1 MRVPTMRVRAT
12 RGVAVVAALMLAG
25 CGGDDSTA
33 TSDPTTPNAVAGGS
47 PTTSETT
54 ASETTTSET
63 TTSETTGASGGGDTS
78 TTAAS
83 SSGTAAKLPDACGL
97 IDDATAT
104 AAMGS
109 AGAKSAPQPPT
120 EISARC
126 EWTSGTR
133 TISLLVRQ
141 GSNAQSDY
149 GNAAPDFVAAT
160 IPGAEGRVRLGA
172 RESQRDYRLVTFLAF
187 DGRYYVS
194 VTLQGPDRAD
204 APATEAA
211 ASLVRATLANLPA

>member
-1 MRVPTMRVRAT
+1 MW
-12 RGVAVVAALMLAG
+12 GVAFVAALMFAG
-25 CGGDDSTA
+25 CGGDDSPA
-33 TSDPTTPNAVAGGS
+33 ASDPTTPNAVAGGS
-47 PTTSETT
+47 PTTTATT
-54 ASETTTSET
+54 SATTT
-63 TTSETTGASGGGDTS
+63 ASGGGDMS

-120 EISARC
+120 EVSARC
-126 EWTSGTR
+126 EWASGTR

-141 GSNAQSDY
+141 GSNAQSDF

-160 IPGAEGRVRLGA
+160 IPGAEGQVRLGA
-172 RESQRDYRLVTFLAF
+172 RESDRDYRLVTFLAF

-211 ASLVRATLANLPA
+211 ASLVRATLASLPA